1 MKPFLFVSL
10 LLATILAN
18 AQFTKVMDL
27 PANLNPPAP
36 LAANEYNTW
45 NSKLFYLKNGSN
57 SSFDLIVTDGTAAG
71 TLQVANMPKP
81 ADASSW
87 YLASLKKGA
96 NGMYI
101 KFSYYDNVTFLQ
113 NDELWYSDGTAANT
127 YKLVTNARINISG
140 LHNLTS
146 VQNYQRPYQA
156 SHVGNIFY
164 FWKGADNVYATSLYL
179 WQSDGTVAGTQPVAG
194 ASGVHLPY
202 ETGMT
207 DEYWDVG
214 LAYNGSYYFLAQ
226 DTGINTVRAKFY
238 KLQVGVPQLLGSYQN
253 AVRMGTVFKNK
264 IYFMATQEFV
274 PNSGYFQREIFQ
286 SDGTAA
292 GTSVFYNFSGDNAGN
307 GVNEQD
313 HFTFHKTANY
323 MFIRTNDNL
332 LHNILVT
339 DGSTNFINLY
349 NGSVYP
355 VTHFYVDDQMAYF
368 LRASND
374 TNVYSSFAVNMSTLE
389 KTTITKP
396 FYNTD
401 AGVVR
406 NGTLW
411 IANKPT
417 YNTAFYTP
425 WRSVGTD
432 GTTQATT
439 NSFSYATNF
448 FRLGTNL
455 YAFSSYLGVLY
466 NALYRFDDNFT
477 FNNSTGDNQWS
488 TPMNWVSKMIPL
500 QFDDAVVPAAFNPV
514 ISAPAFANNMTL
526 NSPLNFTGGDL
537 NLNGALNLGAP
548 VTLNTGSINLKGASS
563 QITNGSAANYIV
575 TNSAGTV
582 NVHNLN
588 AARGAV
594 SLPIGT
600 ANHYNPITISNSGT
614 PDNFSA
620 RVSEGI
626 ANTSNGAV
634 NATWDISEGTAGG
647 SNVNLTFGWNAAQQN
662 ASFIAAGAKVG
673 HYYNGQWNQENSGS
687 VIGSGPFAITST
699 GITTFSPFAVMN
711 FGALATAEVR
721 NSSVHVYPNP
731 FSNYLQVETE
741 ENGTLTLFDASG
753 KVIDVAM
760 VKKGNNKLEMGVMP
774 AGLYYYALKNLKGG
788 TIASGKLLK
797 N

>member
-1 MKPFLFVSL
+1 MKPFLFFSL
-10 LLATILAN
+10 LLATILAD

-71 TLQVANMPKP
+71 TIQVANMPKP

-113 NDELWYSDGTAANT
+113 NDELWFSDGTAANT
-127 YKLVTNARINISG
+127 QKLLSNARINMSG
-140 LHNLTS
+140 LHNLPS

-202 ETGMT
+202 EMGLT

-214 LAYNGSYYFLAQ
+214 LTYNGSYYFLAQ

-238 KLQVGVPQLLGSYQN
+238 KLQAGVPQLLGSYQN

-264 IYFMATQEFV
+264 MYFMARQAFAQ
-274 PNSGYFQREIFQ
+274 NSGYFQREIFQ

-292 GTSVFYNFSGDNAGN
+292 GTSVFYNFSGDNSYN

-355 VTHFYVDDQMAYF
+355 VTHFYVDDKMAYF
-368 LRASND
+368 LRVSND
-374 TNVYSSFAVNMSTLE
+374 TNVYNSFAVNMSTLE

-401 AGVVR
+401 AAVVR

-425 WRSVGTD
+425 WRSAGTD
-432 GTTQATT
+432 ATTQATA

-448 FRLGTNL
+448 FTLGTNL
-455 YAFSSYLGVLY
+455 HAFSSYLGSLY
-466 NALYRFDDNFT
+466 NALYRFDANFT

-488 TPMNWVSKMIPL
+488 TPMNWVSKMIPM
-500 QFDDAVVPAAFNPV
+500 QFDDVVVPPAFGPV

-537 NLNGALNLGAP
+537 NLNGTLNLGAP

-575 TNSAGTV
+575 TNGTGTV
-582 NVHNLN
+582 NVQNLN
-588 AARGAV
+588 TARGSV

-614 PDNFSA
+614 PDTFSA

-626 ANTSNGAV
+626 ANMSNGAV
-634 NATWDISEGTAGG
+634 NATWNISEGTVGG

-662 ASFIAAGAKVG
+662 ATFSAAGAKVG

-687 VIGSGPFAITST
+687 VTGSGPFAITAT

-711 FGALATAEVR
+711 FGALATAETAMKSL
-721 NSSVHVYPNP
+721 NVYPNP
-731 FSNYLQVETE
+731 FRDALNISVLESGIFQLYDTSGKLVATHYLVKGVNTFDKSDLPANVYLYQIK
-741 ENGTLTLFDASG
+741 NSAGTVTAAG
-753 KVIDVAM
+753 KVI
-760 VKKGNNKLEMGVMP
+760 KR
-774 AGLYYYALKNLKGG
+774 
-788 TIASGKLLK
+788 
-797 N
+797 